1 MCFADNNLGAKIDFS
16 VFEEKDIIKYLFAEN
31 IGIVFQAK
39 DDAAL
44 ESKLNANNVA
54 FYKMGTVTTEATLD
68 LGPSKLDIAKYR
80 DIWFKTSFF
89 RSKQSKNGMARVLTI
104 KLYFSNTFHRK
115 KPVIDAS
122 RLKAAIIREKEV
134 TQNAKWQMP
143 CILPVLM

>member
-16 VFEEKDIIKYLFAEN
+16 VFLKRKNIKNLFAEN

-80 DIWFKTSFF
+80 HL
-89 RSKQSKNGMARVLTI
+89 V
-104 KLYFSNTFHRK
+104 
-115 KPVIDAS
+115 
-122 RLKAAIIREKEV
+122 
-134 TQNAKWQMP
+134 
-143 CILPVLM
+143 

>member
-68 LGPSKLDIAKYR
+68 LGTSKLDIAKYR
-80 DIWFKTSFF
+80 DIWFKTSF
-89 RSKQSKNGMARVLTI
+89 
-104 KLYFSNTFHRK
+104 Y
-115 KPVIDAS
+115 
-122 RLKAAIIREKEV
+122 
-134 TQNAKWQMP
+134 
-143 CILPVLM
+143 